1 MPFIDDENTF
11 GPISIDP
18 TMNLTPKQEG
28 QKTGAGAV
36 IGAAFRTENPIV
48 SALTSFDYDPLKP
61 FDPEYRPWDDVQGT
75 EYEGFS
81 DRFTGARDAA
91 DVAAMKSQINQ
102 ELEDRRTL
110 DAAGASGMMAQMGA
124 AILSPTT
131 LLPGGALVKGAQG
144 VKIGLT
150 GLSVAAWTGL
160 ATSID
165 EVMLHATQQTRT
177 GEESAFAIG
186 GSIILGGILGSGVGA
201 LGKQEFK
208 VAAQRAEQAVT
219 MHNDFADGLRS
230 IGAAENPQDFTIR
243 REGLFKAVRA
253 VPGLRAIVRSDPVI
267 RPMLSEIS
275 SSRRALSDL
284 VETPLQYKVNEEG
297 QTVLNGEASVEALIK
312 DRTHGS
318 MIKSLSGLNKFYGE
332 YWKDGP
338 VGTLGTMTAP
348 LQRWTQNLAG
358 KTEKLSSRDFM
369 EEVGKA
375 MRRDDKHP
383 IPQVQA
389 AADMLRKE
397 IFDPIKEEA
406 IDFGIFDETLTELKH
421 GNSYFSRVYQQEK
434 IIAHRGDGSEND
446 IMPTL
451 RREFEKRRDIAQQNM
466 AFDRRVSD
474 LEADQFKLKETIRGT
489 QRALDTARSKAV
501 AKRERAKGAEGRSQA
516 VGRATGALRRVF
528 EKRSDDLKAL
538 TFTDAETDALRYAL
552 SDARGVKRLRPTDLL
567 EAIRGYGG
575 IKDPKIGTRWNGKGW
590 SGGSATEIEQ
600 SLDTRARSIRRKDGK
615 DIDTVREA
623 MVEAGY
629 LDEDTTVNDLLDAID
644 RAARGE
650 DIFSKFDIS
659 EDVVRYEAA
668 LAFADEMDRL
678 GVDISKPIDKIIAGL
693 GVRTKAEFETSAPGN
708 KGFDKWFGNSVVV
721 DGDGDPMVA
730 FHGTKAEIKDFNPLS
745 WFTEEREMADDYS
758 KSNRSSGDAPKV
770 FEAYLKIEKPF
781 NSDLDLGPSV
791 TFQEFA
797 LSAMKQSGAEIT
809 DDVLKSVDAIVDGV
823 RPNKM
828 SKVGFW
834 NEFKDETKKLLEL
847 LEFDG
852 LKYGEESAFNVSDAD
867 TATAATYAPLR
878 ADQIRLVGGKY
889 DTVAPSQVD
898 QPFGRGMARN
908 PKTAAI
914 KSKEA
919 GRSADVAGK
928 ATDGAEAGVLK
939 ALDRLEAAQAR
950 VRELDAEVAPKV
962 RDEIKAARDELRK
975 VIPELKKAKKAQDVE
990 EFYAKAS
997 DKEIDEAVRDTVNA
1011 LTGMKPGEAHYKAA
1025 MSNPTRARVLDVPDE
1040 VIEPWLQS
1048 NAQDVMAQYFR
1059 SMVPDLEIIKKFGD
1073 LEMTKVQEKI
1083 NAEAARLMEQADSP
1097 KARNRIK
1104 KERDENLR
1112 DLLAMRDRMRGVYG
1126 VPADPRSGWIQ
1137 GARTVRTLSYMGF
1150 LGGMTI
1156 SAIPDVANVIGRA
1169 GISAA
1174 FGGSFTAITDP
1185 KRLALAAKDMAEIGA
1200 AADWHLNSRS
1210 IAMGDMFDPY
1220 GGGTRLE
1227 KGLAKGAAVFS
1238 QATGMVA
1245 WNVGWK
1251 SVGGAM
1257 VASKMSKAAERMA
1270 AGTASKNDMA
1280 ALAANG
1286 IDRLWAERI
1295 SNQIAQHGDKQGTLW
1310 LPRGQ
1315 NWDDREAFDV
1325 FRQAMNREF
1334 DVMIVT
1340 PGQDLPLSFS
1350 KETGK
1355 FFLQFKSFAFSAHH
1369 RILLAGIQRADADVL
1384 AQVVGAMALG
1394 GLVSNIKAFQ
1404 AGDEPKEGAAFWE
1417 DALDRSGLGG
1427 WLMEPY
1433 ALAGALTNGMT
1444 TISGEEVSRYKSRS
1458 AAQGM
1463 LGPGVDMAVGMFEG
1477 AAAYGAGDASYRDVR
1492 KLMRPIP
1499 GNNLVWMTG
1508 LTRQIEDAVV
1518 AATGAKPR
1526 Q

>member
-1 MPFIDDENTF
+1 MPFIPDENTF

-18 TMNLTPKQEG
+18 KMNLTPKPEG

-61 FDPEYRPWDDVQGT
+61 FDPEYRPWDEVQGT
-75 EYEGFS
+75 EYEAYG
-81 DRFTGARDAA
+81 DRFTGARDAT
-91 DVAAMKSQINQ
+91 DVAAMKAQINQ

-150 GLSVAAWTGL
+150 GLSVAGWTGL
-160 ATSID
+160 AAGID

-177 GEESAFAIG
+177 AEESAFAIG
-186 GSIILGGILGSGVGA
+186 GSVILGGILGAGIGS

-243 REGLFKAVRA
+243 REGFFAAVRK
-253 VPGLRAIVRSDPVI
+253 VPVLRAIVRSDPVI
-267 RPMLSEIS
+267 RPMLSELS

-318 MIKSLSGLNKFYGE
+318 MVKSLSGLNKFYGE

-338 VGTLGTMTAP
+338 VGTLGTMVAP

-466 AFDRRVSD
+466 AFDRRVAD
-474 LEADQFKLKETIRGT
+474 LEADQFKLKENIRGT

-501 AKRERAKGAEGRSQA
+501 AKRERAKGADGRSKA

-538 TFTDAETDALRYAL
+538 TFTDAETDALKYAL

-590 SGGSATEIEQ
+590 SGGSATEIEM
-600 SLDTRARSIRRKDGK
+600 SLDTRARSIRRKDGR

-623 MVEAGY
+623 MIDAGY
-629 LDEDTTVNDLLDAID
+629 LEDGATVNDLLDAID
-644 RAARGE
+644 RAARGD
-650 DIFSKFDIS
+650 DIFSRYDMGEEFA
-659 EDVVRYEAA
+659 RYEAA

-678 GVDISKPIDKIIAGL
+678 GVDISKPIDKIIA
-693 GVRTKAEFETSAPGN
+693 
-708 KGFDKWFGNSVVV
+708 
-721 DGDGDPMVA
+721 
-730 FHGTKAEIKDFNPLS
+730 
-745 WFTEEREMADDYS
+745 
-758 KSNRSSGDAPKV
+758 
-770 FEAYLKIEKPF
+770 
-781 NSDLDLGPSV
+781 DL
-791 TFQEFA
+791 
-797 LSAMKQSGAEIT
+797 
-809 DDVLKSVDAIVDGV
+809 
-823 RPNKM
+823 PN
-828 SKVGFW
+828 
-834 NEFKDETKKLLEL
+834 T
-847 LEFDG
+847 
-852 LKYGEESAFNVSDAD
+852 
-867 TATAATYAPLR
+867 
-878 ADQIRLVGGKY
+878 
-889 DTVAPSQVD
+889 
-898 QPFGRGMARN
+898 ARN
-908 PKTAAI
+908 PKTAKVKAG
-914 KSKEA
+914 EA
-919 GRSADVAGK
+919 ERSGNVAGK
-928 ATDGAEAGVLK
+928 AEDGAEAGVLK
-939 ALDRLEAAQAR
+939 ALDRLEEAQAR
-950 VRELDAEVAPKV
+950 IRELDEEIAPKV
-962 RDEIKAARDELRK
+962 RDEIKAARAELQK

-990 EFYAKAS
+990 DFYANAT
-997 DKEIDEAVRDTVNA
+997 DADIAAAVSDTVNA

-1073 LEMTKVQEKI
+1073 LEMTKVQERI
-1083 NAEAARLMEQADSP
+1083 NAEAARLMEQADGP

-1156 SAIPDVANVIGRA
+1156 SAIPDVANVVGRA
-1169 GISAA
+1169 GIQAA

-1185 KRLALAAKDMAEIGA
+1185 RRLKLAAMDMAELNS

-1210 IAMGDMFDPY
+1210 IALGDMFDPY

-1245 WNVGWK
+1245 WNVFWK

-1270 AGTASKNDMA
+1270 AGKASTKDMA
-1280 ALAANG
+1280 ALASNG
-1286 IDRLWAERI
+1286 IDRLWAQRI
-1295 SNQIAQHGDKQGTLW
+1295 SAQIAKHGDTNGTLW

-1334 DVMIVT
+1334 DIMIVT

-1350 KETGK
+1350 SETGK

-1394 GLVSNIKAFQ
+1394 ALVSNIKAMQ
-1404 AGDEPKEGAAFWE
+1404 AGNEPKEGAALWE

-1433 ALAGALTNGMT
+1433 ALAGALTNGAT
-1444 TISGEEVSRYKSRS
+1444 SISGEEVSRYKSRS
-1458 AAQGM
+1458 EAQGL

-1492 KLMRPIP
+1492 KIMRPIP
-1499 GNNLVWMTG
+1499 GNNLVWLTG
-1508 LTRQIEDAVV
+1508 VTRQIEDAVV
-1518 AATGAKPR
+1518 EATGAKPR
-1526 Q
+1526 E